1 MLAQSVLLRHASR
14 RVSRMD
20 ARIFTSQARLDFL
33 KAFQELPVEM
43 AASAVTKCRIS
54 ASPLPSCVR
63 QTGGCHR
70 LCRQARA
77 AVLVHLVHEFARTG
91 PTIGAEA
98 LAGALRVS
106 ADGRR
111 EAALDSLPGPRRRR
125 KVRPAPVVV
134 VIAWDTGFT
143 RSSRTALATPASSGT
158 RSVVMNMQITSAEK
172 TKWRP

>member
-1 MLAQSVLLRHASR
+1 MLHDVSAGWMPAFLPPRRASTFSRLSRNCLSRWRH
-14 RVSRMD
+14 
-20 ARIFTSQARLDFL
+20 
-33 KAFQELPVEM
+33 
-43 AASAVTKCRIS
+43 
-54 ASPLPSCVR
+54 LPSQNAEYR
-63 QTGGCHR
+63 HPRYHR
-70 LCRQARA
+70 AFAKQAVVAHWLCRQARA